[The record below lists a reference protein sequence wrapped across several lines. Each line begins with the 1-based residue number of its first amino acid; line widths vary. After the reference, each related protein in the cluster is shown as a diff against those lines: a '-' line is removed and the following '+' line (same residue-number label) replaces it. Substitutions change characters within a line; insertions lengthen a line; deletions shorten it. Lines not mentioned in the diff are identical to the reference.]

1 LLTHSLLVSCHS
13 GSIYIY
19 IVISW
24 LPGLPLSS
32 VKKMIHFVIG
42 LLSN

>member
-13 GSIYIY
+13 GSI
-19 IVISW
+19 VTSW